1 MKKLVALF
9 TLLAVLTACGGDG
22 GDGGDGGGGGRP
34 STDDIAKALEDEH
47 NPNRVAIASQA
58 SHESVEC
65 IAKVLHDSSISDGA
79 LKALVDGDANFE
91 GDRDDVQAVTDLAD
105 DMQKC
110 VTG

>member
-22 GDGGDGGGGGRP
+22 GDGGDKGGRP
-34 STDDIAKALEDEH
+34 STDDIAKALKDEH
-47 NPNRVAIASQA
+47 NPNRVAIATQA
-58 SHESVEC
+58 TDESIEC
-65 IAKVLHDSSISDGA
+65 IAKVLHDSSVSDGA